1 MNFKD
6 ATREAAKIANE
17 AVLSVM
23 KSYAR
28 GYYTDEDDISP
39 ALAER
44 LRTNLDGKIGGISW
58 QSSIMRHRR
67 GDAAEERRIGADIA
81 LFFELDTPTHK
92 FKKGVLIQAK
102 RSESD
107 RTLSQAALKS
117 LRSQCDKMLAI
128 TPAAFVF
135 NYAHS
140 GMRCASAS
148 KISGCT
154 NRDLVSECDWTAYRF
169 FLEFFRCPIGDP
181 RFKSA
186 LATELPIPIILELSA
201 AGEFFNERRLEL

>member
-1 MNFKD
+1 MNFRE

-17 AVLSVM
+17 AISSVM
-23 KSYAR
+23 KRYSA

-44 LRTNLDGKIGGISW
+44 LVADLDGKISGISW

-67 GDAAEERRIGADIA
+67 GVADEEGRTGADIA
-81 LFFELDTPTHK
+81 LFFTLDTPTHK

-102 RSESD
+102 RSEPD
-107 RTLSQAALKS
+107 RNLSQTALAN
-117 LRSQCDKMLAI
+117 LRRQCDKMLKI

-135 NYAHS
+135 NYAHR

-154 NRDLVSECDWTAYRF
+154 NRDLYSECVWTAYRF